1 MKNNAFLYTYNGLGA
16 LRSVTDTAAGAKTL
30 FTYDTIGRQSETR
43 KETGNDIFLTL
54 YGYDTISRLNSLSYK
69 YNGIYEHEY
78 TTLYIADNRITSFKL
93 SSGQNDI
100 FTVNPVFDGLGRQT
114 ARTLKNG
121 SGAQV
126 DKKAYSFVAGAG
138 GANASTSMI
147 ASVGYYGSDSTVD
160 ETYTYTYDNIG
171 NIKTVSKNGTQIAS
185 YTYNSL
191 NELTG
196 YTDAAGTVHTYE
208 YSDGNRLQYNER
220 TALLYEDDVWLDRVT
235 TIIDAETYDDF
246 AVTYDAIGNT
256 LSYRN
261 GMSFT
266 WKNGRQLATFTQG
279 QTSASYNYNE
289 SGIRTDKTV
298 NGTTTTYQLD
308 GSKIVS
314 ENRNGN
320 IIQYYYDETNSV
332 IGLRYNGND
341 YFFRGNLQGDIIAI
355 LNTSGQTVVSYEYDP
370 WGNILSVTGSMASTL
385 GVANPFR
392 YRSYY
397 YDTES
402 GLYYVTS
409 RYYDPEIGRWISP
422 EPNVYDG
429 GFDDGAGPLSYDVY
443 AYCANN
449 PVNFSDP
456 TGEFIL
462 AALIVGVVAGAI
474 IGGAIGGTVAYNS
487 AKSSGCEGSDLFW
500 ATAGG
505 IGKGAVIGG
514 IAGGLVGATCGVIP
528 TYGVFSTATTAMVTT
543 TLTMTAKVTE
553 VTSLQIKKS
562 INDGDNRWQI
572 ANDSLDTV
580 FSNGVKII
588 TPFFTKVATTSATY
602 IATDIM
608 KHKVIPLE
616 FNAFLGSTRNKIIPY
631 GFAVF
636 AWGHTAYSVFCD
648 DPISRA
654 NQRGY
659 SLK

>member
-1 MKNNAFLYTYNGLGA
+1 M
-16 LRSVTDTAAGAKTL
+16 
-30 FTYDTIGRQSETR
+30 
-43 KETGNDIFLTL
+43 TL

-78 TTLYIADNRITSFKL
+78 TTSYIADNRITSFKL

-126 DKKAYSFVAGAG
+126 DKEAYSFVAGAG

-171 NIKTVSKNGTQIAS
+171 NIRTVSKNGTQIAS

-266 WKNGRQLATFTQG
+266 WKNGRQLATYTQG

-298 NGTTTTYQLD
+298 NGITTTYQLD

-341 YFFRGNLQGDIIAI
+341 YFFRRNIQTDIISI
-355 LNTSGQTVVSYEYDP
+355 LNSSGTVVVSYEYDP

-385 GVANPFR
+385 GVDNPFR

-402 GLYYVTS
+402 GLYYVSS
-409 RYYDPEIGRWISP
+409 RYYDPEVGRYLNADSVIAG
-422 EPNVYDG
+422 VG
-429 GFDDGAGPLSYDVY
+429 GSVQGYNLF
-443 AYCANN
+443 AYCFNN
-449 PVNFSDP
+449 PVNMSDISGHWPQWIKDAANWGNNNIVQPVANFFSPKTNTISGQFQDGIFRGSGSL
-456 TGEFIL
+456 TGGYNEFNGRLQINSKDSKNNGMLGGYGKVSVGNANGKIGIGSDNAALSVKGVGDALTATAQAGIQYKNGAGL
-462 AALIVGVVAGAI
+462 AAK
-474 IGGAIGGTVAYNS
+474 
-487 AKSSGCEGSDLFW
+487 AKASVLSGR
-500 ATAGG
+500 ATAELELFGWQIEFG
-505 IGKGAVIGG
+505 VSGD
-514 IAGGLVGATCGVIP
+514 LLSVGAEAMI
-528 TYGVFSTATTAMVTT
+528 GVFPDEGF
-543 TLTMTAKVTE
+543 TAKASVGAG
-553 VTSLQIKKS
+553 LF
-562 INDGDNRWQI
+562 DGGF
-572 ANDSLDTV
+572 V
-580 FSNGVKII
+580 FRVK
-588 TPFFTKVATTSATY
+588 PK
-602 IATDIM
+602 
-608 KHKVIPLE
+608 
-616 FNAFLGSTRNKIIPY
+616 
-631 GFAVF
+631 
-636 AWGHTAYSVFCD
+636 
-648 DPISRA
+648 
-654 NQRGY
+654 Q
-659 SLK
+659 

>member
-1 MKNNAFLYTYNGLGA
+1 M
-16 LRSVTDTAAGAKTL
+16 
-30 FTYDTIGRQSETR
+30 
-43 KETGNDIFLTL
+43 TL

-78 TTLYIADNRITSFKL
+78 TTSYIADNRITSFKL

-114 ARTLKNG
+114 SRTLKNS

-126 DKKAYSFVAGAG
+126 DKEAYSFVAGAG

-314 ENRNGN
+314 ESRNGN

-355 LNTSGQTVVSYEYDP
+355 LNTSGQIVVSYEYDP

-392 YRSYY
+392 YRGYY
-397 YDTES
+397 YDAES
-402 GLYYVTS
+402 GLYYLQT
-409 RYYDPEIGRWISP
+409 RYYDPATGRFI
-422 EPNVYDG
+422 NADG
-429 GFDDGAGPLSYDVY
+429 YTSTGQGLLGNDMY
-443 AYCANN
+443 AYCGYE
-449 PVNFSDP
+449 PVNRTDP
-456 TGEFIL
+456 TGLFFEEIWEFFRDIVVTSGEQAAQL
-462 AALIVGVVAGAI
+462 APVYGGCVTAAAADGPFLFGDIAGLAVAGVTTLGIVGYATYKKIDSFFDEKTDTKEKETIVAPTEPKSPVIFPVDPNAFNPFGLVKMYRSGTKNGAI
-474 IGGAIGGTVAYNS
+474 ICWMDPANNIVVFRWDENS
-487 AKSSGCEGSDLFW
+487 
-500 ATAGG
+500 
-505 IGKGAVIGG
+505 
-514 IAGGLVGATCGVIP
+514 
-528 TYGVFSTATTAMVTT
+528 
-543 TLTMTAKVTE
+543 
-553 VTSLQIKKS
+553 
-562 INDGDNRWQI
+562 NH
-572 ANDSLDTV
+572 
-580 FSNGVKII
+580 SNGAHYHIYGTGHYYPGMLV
-588 TPFFTKVATTSATY
+588 PEPYATIY
-602 IATDIM
+602 F
-608 KHKVIPLE
+608 PL
-616 FNAFLGSTRNKIIPY
+616 R
-631 GFAVF
+631 
-636 AWGHTAYSVFCD
+636 
-648 DPISRA
+648 
-654 NQRGY
+654 
-659 SLK
+659 

>member
-1 MKNNAFLYTYNGLGA
+1 M
-16 LRSVTDTAAGAKTL
+16 
-30 FTYDTIGRQSETR
+30 
-43 KETGNDIFLTL
+43 TL

-78 TTLYIADNRITSFKL
+78 TTSYIADNRITSFKL

-126 DKKAYSFVAGAG
+126 DKEAYSFVTGAG

-191 NELTG
+191 NELTS

-246 AVTYDAIGNT
+246 AVTYDAIGNPLT
-256 LSYRN
+256 YRD

-266 WKNGRQLATFTQG
+266 WKNGRQLATYTQG

-298 NGTTTTYQLD
+298 NGITTTYQLD

-341 YFFRGNLQGDIIAI
+341 YFFRRNIQTDIISI
-355 LNTSGQTVVSYEYDP
+355 LNSSGTVVVSYEYDP

-402 GLYYVTS
+402 GLYYLNS
-409 RYYDPEIGRWISP
+409 RYYDAKVCRFVNADSYVSTGQGFLG
-422 EPNVYDG
+422 YDM
-429 GFDDGAGPLSYDVY
+429 Y
-443 AYCANN
+443 AYCLNN
-449 PVNFSDP
+449 PVSYSDP
-456 TGEFIL
+456 AGNVCVRN
-462 AALIVGVVAGAI
+462 IV
-474 IGGAIGGTVAYNS
+474 T
-487 AKSSGCEGSDLFW
+487 SD
-500 ATAGG
+500 
-505 IGKGAVIGG
+505 KEGAVINQSFVNLPGYRPQMQK
-514 IAGGLVGATCGVIP
+514 P
-528 TYGVFSTATTAMVTT
+528 TASF
-543 TLTMTAKVTE
+543 E
-553 VTSLQIKKS
+553 
-562 INDGDNRWQI
+562 
-572 ANDSLDTV
+572 
-580 FSNGVKII
+580 SNGDVVNVYIVSADRCSFVEKNISERDVVIVDKRNETIPDIQWRNSYITRSRNETRKILAVI
-588 TPFFTKVATTSATY
+588 AKYARENPIADVQWDRTVSSMETELRYHNWGYIIATNSNNPNQNLIERAKHVDFDNSEDGTNPFFY
-602 IATDIM
+602 
-608 KHKVIPLE
+608 
-616 FNAFLGSTRNKIIPY
+616 LGVLLN
-631 GFAVF
+631 G
-636 AWGHTAYSVFCD
+636 
-648 DPISRA
+648 
-654 NQRGY
+654 
-659 SLK
+659 

>member
-1 MKNNAFLYTYNGLGA
+1 M
-16 LRSVTDTAAGAKTL
+16 
-30 FTYDTIGRQSETR
+30 
-43 KETGNDIFLTL
+43 TL

-78 TTLYIADNRITSFKL
+78 TTSYIADNRITSFKL

-171 NIKTVSKNGTQIAS
+171 NIRTVSKNGTQIAS

-246 AVTYDAIGNT
+246 AVTYDAIGNP
-256 LSYRN
+256 LSYRD

-266 WKNGRQLATFTQG
+266 WKNGRQLATYTQG

-298 NGTTTTYQLD
+298 NGITTTYQLD

-320 IIQYYYDETNSV
+320 IIQYYYHETNSV
-332 IGLRYNGND
+332 IGLRYNGNE
-341 YFFRGNLQGDIIAI
+341 YFFQDKINRNMFHYGNDILVQGRVYPQGNDG
-355 LNTSGQTVVSYEYDP
+355 NTDLYKVFRNYMQDELSPLIGLTDTIWRKKDSGRVSSNVQSYGVHYRDYTNFSSCNVSYPRERSDSSDNVITI
-370 WGNILSVTGSMASTL
+370 GHS
-385 GVANPFR
+385 GVCPHCGR
-392 YRSYY
+392 PI
-397 YDTES
+397 TES
-402 GLYYVTS
+402 GS
-409 RYYDPEIGRWISP
+409 ISHSSCR
-422 EPNVYDG
+422 V
-429 GFDDGAGPLSYDVY
+429 PLAD
-443 AYCANN
+443 
-449 PVNFSDP
+449 
-456 TGEFIL
+456 
-462 AALIVGVVAGAI
+462 
-474 IGGAIGGTVAYNS
+474 
-487 AKSSGCEGSDLFW
+487 
-500 ATAGG
+500 TAW
-505 IGKGAVIGG
+505 
-514 IAGGLVGATCGVIP
+514 
-528 TYGVFSTATTAMVTT
+528 TTVTT
-543 TLTMTAKVTE
+543 PT
-553 VTSLQIKKS
+553 
-562 INDGDNRWQI
+562 
-572 ANDSLDTV
+572 
-580 FSNGVKII
+580 FS
-588 TPFFTKVATTSATY
+588 F
-602 IATDIM
+602 
-608 KHKVIPLE
+608 
-616 FNAFLGSTRNKIIPY
+616 
-631 GFAVF
+631 
-636 AWGHTAYSVFCD
+636 
-648 DPISRA
+648 
-654 NQRGY
+654 
-659 SLK
+659 